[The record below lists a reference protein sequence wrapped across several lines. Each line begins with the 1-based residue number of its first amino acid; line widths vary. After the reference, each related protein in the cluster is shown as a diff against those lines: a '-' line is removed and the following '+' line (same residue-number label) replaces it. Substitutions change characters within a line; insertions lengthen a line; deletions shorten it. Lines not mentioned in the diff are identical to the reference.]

1 MEKILFT
8 ILAKELAGEI
18 IINFISN
25 FNETHEHRVRSH
37 TLTLHTKIEQY
48 AK

>member
-1 MEKILFT
+1 M
-8 ILAKELAGEI
+8 
-18 IINFISN
+18 FIFN
-25 FNETHEHRVRSH
+25 FNEIHEHRVRSH